1 MKLNLNDITNKHK
14 GQPALVS
21 GHSPSLSYVKDKIE
35 NLQIRGELLRFSVNE
50 WYDFF
55 TQQPDYWVLSNS
67 EYTIGAS
74 FSQKD
79 VVTSYLHRM
88 HQVLDVKARLD
99 RGENVDVNVDLGP
112 PSGDRLWHARGYPE
126 DIFNKYKIPVLFNDT
141 ADLTEHKVIEE
152 KLECDYL
159 GYDARHFKGDSCF
172 QVLKNFKEHYQKN
185 KNLDFKYYGNNS
197 FMWKK
202 PDTSKVNRYC
212 AKIHG
217 QIGGGW
223 ARAGNCCHR
232 IDKSRLTIQEYLQKI
247 SGHERHM
254 SPGHTVVMFGIVF
267 AVIMGCNPVYLTGMD
282 LDYKIG
288 YAAHNNETNLHEIQ
302 IQNLGNLGHW
312 RHVYKNLLLDDM
324 KILRESAEL
333 LGTKIINLNKNSW
346 YDVFEFGNL
355 PE

>member
-1 MKLNLNDITNKHK
+1 MKLNFEDITNKHK
-14 GQPALVS
+14 GQSAVVA
-21 GHSPSLSYVKDKIE
+21 GHGPSLSYVKDKIE
-35 NLQIRGELLRFSVNE
+35 DLQIKGEFLRFSSNE

-55 TQQPDYWVLSNS
+55 AQQPDYWVLSNS

-74 FSQKD
+74 F
-79 VVTSYLHRM
+79 
-88 HQVLDVKARLD
+88 
-99 RGENVDVNVDLGP
+99 GN
-112 PSGDRLWHARGYPE
+112 DRLWQARRYPE
-126 DIFNKYKIPVLFNDT
+126 NVFNKYKIPVLFNDT
-141 ADLTEHKVIEE
+141 ADLTEYELIEE
-152 KLECDYL
+152 NLECDYL
-159 GYDARHFKGDSCF
+159 GFDARHFKGDSCF

-202 PDTSKVNRYC
+202 PDTSKVNRFC

-223 ARAGNCCHR
+223 SRAGNCCHR
-232 IDKSRLTIQEYLQKI
+232 ADKSRLTIQEYLQKI

-254 SPGHTVVMFGIVF
+254 SPGHTVIMFGIMF
-267 AVIMGCNPVYLTGMD
+267 AVIMGCSPIYLTGMD
-282 LDYKIG
+282 LDYEAG
-288 YAAHNNETNLHEIQ
+288 YANNSNEFDIHGMHNTNR
-302 IQNLGNLGHW
+302 GNLGHW
-312 RHVYKNLLLDDM
+312 KYVYKNFLLDDM

-333 LGTKIINLNKNSW
+333 MGIKIINLNKNAW